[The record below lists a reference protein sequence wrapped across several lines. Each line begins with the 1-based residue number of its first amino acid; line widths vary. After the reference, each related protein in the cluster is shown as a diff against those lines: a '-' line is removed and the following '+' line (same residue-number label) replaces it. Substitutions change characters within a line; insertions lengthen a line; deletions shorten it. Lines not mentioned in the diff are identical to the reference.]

1 MNERVHTGGGYKNY
15 DTVMRYADSILTG
28 KKAACVELKQ
38 AAERFFRDMENQEY
52 EFRPDSAEFVIQII
66 ENTIVHVKGTKTG
79 KPFLLEPWE
88 KFICYNIAG
97 FFLAG
102 TEERRFKEVF
112 IFIPRK
118 NGKTP
123 FASSLVWAL
132 SLLDRR
138 TASSAYIIA
147 NRLDRALES
156 FDFIVKNLRYMG
168 EIDEFHIL
176 DSNAEH
182 SISREFTDEA
192 DNLVGSISIQALAN
206 NSQMACLLY
215 TSDAADEL

>member
-1 MNERVHTGGGYKNY
+1 MAGEARGNGGYRNY
-15 DTVMRYADSILTG
+15 DAVMGYAESIVSG
-28 KKAACVELKQ
+28 KKTACVELKQ
-38 AAERFFRDMENQEY
+38 AAERFFRDVQNPLFD
-52 EFRPDSAEFVIQII
+52 FRPASAEFVIQII

-123 FASSLVWAL
+123 FASLRLGMATKSRSGPSMTLISWM
-132 SLLDRR
+132 
-138 TASSAYIIA
+138 ASSPSTVTETTARRRPSCKSLRILISVMFMMHSSL
-147 NRLDRALES
+147 RL
-156 FDFIVKNLRYMG
+156 
-168 EIDEFHIL
+168 
-176 DSNAEH
+176 
-182 SISREFTDEA
+182 
-192 DNLVGSISIQALAN
+192 
-206 NSQMACLLY
+206 
-215 TSDAADEL
+215 